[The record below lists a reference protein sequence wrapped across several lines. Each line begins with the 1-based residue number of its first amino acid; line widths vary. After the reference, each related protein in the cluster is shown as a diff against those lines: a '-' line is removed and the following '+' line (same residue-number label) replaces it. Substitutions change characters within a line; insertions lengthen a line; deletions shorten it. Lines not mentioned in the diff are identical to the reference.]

1 MQAVFRPARVVIAGG
16 LARLMLGELVMKRLV
31 IIYSEEDYACACERL
46 EELRTRPD
54 CRAKEEELDAIHDA
68 MLAWELRQDD

>member
-1 MQAVFRPARVVIAGG
+1 MN
-16 LARLMLGELVMKRLV
+16 RLV

-54 CRAKEEELDAIHDA
+54 CRAKDEELDAIHDA